1 MSSARLNRGGEI
13 NESGRLGRHCSGS
26 NLFRAMPASIRSY
39 FANTLATFSGKP
51 LCGPTVVACVTVM
64 LELGPELLLSPPPP
78 PPHPATVTSSTSA
91 PPARIHR
98 RERTAEVSVTRQTI
112 IITPV
117 HGTFV
122 DRDELLLP
130 RPIPA

>member
-1 MSSARLNRGGEI
+1 MA
-13 NESGRLGRHCSGS
+13 GRLGRHCSDVTS
-26 NLFRAMPASIRSY
+26 SAAMPASICGY

-78 PPHPATVTSSTSA
+78 PHPATVTSSISA

-117 HGTFV
+117 HGAFV

-130 RPIPA
+130 KPIPA